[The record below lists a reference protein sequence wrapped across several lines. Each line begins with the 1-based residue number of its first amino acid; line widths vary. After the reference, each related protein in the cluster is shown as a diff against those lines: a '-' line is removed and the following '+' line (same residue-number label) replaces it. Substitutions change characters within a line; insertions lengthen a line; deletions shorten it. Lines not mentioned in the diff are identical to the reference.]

1 MTSSNWSDGRKKL
14 SQFKSSRIGQDVMDL
29 QLGPSFDLLG
39 PITHAISAK
48 DYVVQY
54 TQSLEFEQMS
64 DAKLRQM

>member
-1 MTSSNWSDGRKKL
+1 MNL
-14 SQFKSSRIGQDVMDL
+14 N
-29 QLGPSFDLLG
+29 LGPSFDLFG
-39 PITHAISAK
+39 PITHATSAK